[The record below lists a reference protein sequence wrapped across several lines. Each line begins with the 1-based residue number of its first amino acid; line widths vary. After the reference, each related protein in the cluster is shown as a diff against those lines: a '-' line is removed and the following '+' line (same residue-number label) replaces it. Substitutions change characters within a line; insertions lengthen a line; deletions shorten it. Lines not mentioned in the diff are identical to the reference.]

1 MLMKEEKEMYEMPQ
15 CECINIATEGVICGS
30 QGSQQLNPYEFEDGG
45 GI

>member
-30 QGSQQLNPYEFEDGG
+30 QQQNPYEFEDGG